1 MTVMAKKLE
10 AELRC
15 DVLVVGAGLAGLR
28 AARDCA
34 AAGLRVLVAVKGTL
48 CSGAS
53 FYPLTNGLGSQLPMD
68 EADKPV
74 YLEEVLE
81 SGAGMADPALVQI
94 LIDSIEP
101 EIDRLPEIGIQPH
114 VFVNNGR
121 PACFA
126 KSPRKLADWH
136 HWSEIRGRA
145 QEIFAGLDNVTVMEQ
160 CDLLRLVKAQGR
172 IAGALLCDREDRI
185 YAVHTG
191 SVILATG
198 GFCGLYKH
206 SLNTPDVCGVG
217 QIGRASCRE
226 RV

>member
-53 FYPLTNGLGSQLPMD
+53 FYPLTDGLGSQLPMD

-101 EIDRLPEIGIQPH
+101 EIDRLPGIGIRQGG
-114 VFVNNGR
+114 FVNSGR
-121 PACFA
+121 PAL
-126 KSPRKLADWH
+126 P
-136 HWSEIRGRA
+136 
-145 QEIFAGLDNVTVMEQ
+145 
-160 CDLLRLVKAQGR
+160 KA
-172 IAGALLCDREDRI
+172 
-185 YAVHTG
+185 
-191 SVILATG
+191 
-198 GFCGLYKH
+198 
-206 SLNTPDVCGVG
+206 
-217 QIGRASCRE
+217 RASWRTGTAG
-226 RV
+226 RRFAAGRGKFLPDWTM